1 MQNIEYLKDQNAVLV
16 PIRDWEKLQNELA
29 RLKRRVSKA
38 DVLTDFKRS
47 LTELKT
53 DLQNEIYDADG
64 ETSADDFLA
73 RLKDEQ

>member
-1 MQNIEYLKDQNAVLV
+1 M

-38 DVLTDFKRS
+38 DILTDFKRS

-53 DLQNEIYDADG
+53 DLQNENYDATG

-73 RLKDEQ
+73 RLKYLVKEVEEDFK